1 MAGLLQYQNCL
12 RGGDVIERMNYLCNS
27 ADPMVS
33 RLSLPL
39 NTMLKINDSLRTL
52 AGTLEVLDEMFP

>member
-1 MAGLLQYQNCL
+1 
-12 RGGDVIERMNYLCNS
+12 MNYLCNS

-39 NTMLKINDSLRTL
+39 NTMLKVNDGLWTL
-52 AGTLEVLDEMFP
+52 AGALEVLDKTFP